1 MASADS
7 EAGDTGK
14 LRCGD
19 AICARGLFRHILSR
33 SGESGRRQ
41 REWGGRADICRP
53 GDLTPLLYDVPIMD
67 TSPALRRA
75 IGRRLVSIAIGGRRM
90 RNISIAAAILF
101 SLSCNA
107 QAAVSYSVTDVGV
120 SDGVGMST
128 GLSLNTSGMVVVTT
142 PYFDTVDLRFRMR
155 SFVSSGGIA
164 SVLETPAGLDFQVTG
179 IADNGV
185 IGGSVGIDDFR
196 SLPGM
201 WSGSELRYLP
211 LPASQDPDWMAVGHV
226 TGMNRHGD
234 MVGASY
240 LSSVHASEVSAEQV
254 ALVWRQGELEVL
266 AAPSFHTIRTF
277 DISDSGVVSAL
288 AFADG
293 AGAGAGNPHLVTWDG
308 DGTFADLGEVP
319 AFAQWNS
326 ASASGRMVGV
336 GPYAD
341 GGMDA
346 GPFVFDPDGVHALPV
361 LPDSVDTW
369 AGDINNAGVIVGD
382 AYIGESEEQIA
393 VIWLGGEILDLN
405 SLIDPASGWTLIDA
419 QAINERGQ
427 IAALARNAAGE
438 MRAVLLAPVPEPA
451 VWGTMLGGLALV
463 GLVARRRAAK
473 SPRPAAFA

>member
-1 MASADS
+1 
-7 EAGDTGK
+7 
-14 LRCGD
+14 
-19 AICARGLFRHILSR
+19 
-33 SGESGRRQ
+33 
-41 REWGGRADICRP
+41 
-53 GDLTPLLYDVPIMD
+53 
-67 TSPALRRA
+67 
-75 IGRRLVSIAIGGRRM
+75 M

-120 SDGVGMST
+120 SDGVDMST

-185 IGGSVGIDDFR
+185 IGGSVDIDGFN
-196 SLPGM
+196 SLPVM
-201 WSGSELRYLP
+201 WSGGELRYLP
-211 LPASQDPDWMAVGHV
+211 LPESQDADWMAVGHV

-234 MVGASY
+234 MVGSSY
-240 LSSVHASEVSAEQV
+240 LSSVHTSEVSAEQV

-293 AGAGAGNPHLVTWDG
+293 AGTPHLVTWGG

-326 ASASGRMVGV
+326 ASESGRMVGV
-336 GPYAD
+336 GPYAI
-341 GGMDA
+341 GGIDA
-346 GPFVFDPDGVHALPV
+346 GPFVFDQDGVHALPV

-451 VWGTMLGGLALV
+451 VWATMLGGLALV
-463 GLVARRRAAK
+463 GLAARRRAQRGGREAIM
-473 SPRPAAFA
+473 RGGPAALS